1 MTRTIKTLLPL
12 IVVTLSALVAMAVVA
27 GQPALMPQA
36 PLGFTD
42 TPTPGL
48 TNTPTPEPTNTPTP
62 GPGDGSPPST
72 PTPTPQPV
80 LRDPYIIKQVN
91 LEQARVG
98 DIVVFTID
106 VINPNPVAISNVVV
120 GDALSPL
127 VDYLSASVP
136 RGSFSYDAST
146 RMWTL
151 NLGAMGPE
159 ERLTLTITTRVNERA
174 QPPNTL
180 LNTAVLTSGLGI
192 TQSNTTN
199 TLIVPGELPGTGR
212 R

>member
-1 MTRTIKTLLPL
+1 M
-12 IVVTLSALVAMAVVA
+12 LSAFRFSASMAA
-27 GQPALMPQA
+27 SY
-36 PLGFTD
+36 TS
-42 TPTPGL
+42 
-48 TNTPTPEPTNTPTP
+48 TNTKSWSVDKPW
-62 GPGDGSPPST
+62 

-136 RGSFSYDAST
+136 RGSFSYDAGT

-180 LNTAVLTSGLGI
+180 LNTAVLTSSLGI

-212 R
+212 G